1 MIKKIFKK
9 FYKKNMEPNFGFPV
23 GKVIHVESPH
33 HPYTVLIVDRRYSD
47 LMGFEYR
54 TLVDGKMH
62 EWLSHSV
69 VEKIIETSAKYS
81 RL

>member
-9 FYKKNMEPNFGFPV
+9 FYKKHKEPDFGFPI
-23 GKVIHVESPH
+23 GKFINVESPH

-54 TLVDGKMH
+54 TLVDGKIH

-69 VEKIIETSAKYS
+69 IKKIVETSAKYS
-81 RL
+81 KV